1 MLCNGAA
8 LHEKASARRL
18 RIRGEP
24 FPIAFKM
31 HSWSSQVVLSRLRI
45 RCRGFDPCPGNFHMP
60 EAWPKTPQVH
70 SYTKYLVLHVCVL
83 SFFKRKVMMK
93 PKFNY
98 ETVVASEERG
108 KTPTGRSTDESVRH
122 PQCPHAWVGCQVQ
135 DVFRIRQ
142 TDRQT
147 DSKKGHA

>member
-1 MLCNGAA
+1 
-8 LHEKASARRL
+8 
-18 RIRGEP
+18 
-24 FPIAFKM
+24 
-31 HSWSSQVVLSRLRI
+31 
-45 RCRGFDPCPGNFHMP
+45 MP

-108 KTPTGRSTDESVRH
+108 KTPTGRSTDESVSH